1 MVKKLGPKLL
11 SGAVKVAKSKTTKK
25 LAKSAAKAAAGV
37 AADVLEGKSAT
48 KAVNNQIDLART
60 KISNK
65 LRKIETS
72 SHTPKITKTKK
83 KPQKKILQKSNLNQ
97 EKAFLIKNGNA

>member
-1 MVKKLGPKLL
+1 MVKKIGPKLIT
-11 SGAVKVAKSKTTKK
+11 GAVKVAKSKTTKK

-37 AADVLEGKSAT
+37 AADLLEGKNAT
-48 KAVNNQIDLART
+48 KSVNKQIDLART

-72 SHTPKITKTKK
+72 SHTKSTKSQKNKNK
-83 KPQKKILQKSNLNQ
+83 KPPSKIKAKSR
-97 EKAFLIKNGNA
+97 KSIFD